1 MAHTNRLAE
10 SHLQDVMIVISHLSI
25 LYVFFLIFTDSCH
38 VQYITLTTLY
48 VCVRY
53 TLRSFSKITL

>member
-25 LYVFFLIFTDSCH
+25 LYVFFFYFYRFLPCTVYYVNYSIC
-38 VQYITLTTLY
+38 VCKIYIE
-48 VCVRY
+48 
-53 TLRSFSKITL
+53 IIQ